1 MVNGGCRAAVETIVV
16 VVACSATND
25 ACAVAG
31 DGSATMQTIAA
42 SGG

>member
-1 MVNGGCRAAVETIVV
+1 MEIIVV

-31 DGSATMQTIAA
+31 DGSATMQTIVA